1 VVANGA
7 WVAPVAFA
15 KPPTV
20 IAIAPERSLK
30 SVSQGDGECGF
41 RGWMWWL
48 VLLQNGQPLDHKVVN
63 A

>member
-30 SVSQGDGECGF
+30 SVSQGDGVF
-41 RGWMWWL
+41 VGWMWWL
-48 VLLQNGQPLDHKVVN
+48 VLLQNGQPLDHKVGN